1 MAGIE
6 HAGLGLAAKKWVPGV
21 HLAVL
26 MIATEVIDILWI
38 AFAVAGMEPT
48 LNHALTHS
56 LLMAAVWSLLCGIAA
71 AFVYRNIRSAIV
83 LGLLVFSH
91 WIVDFITHPMT
102 FLFPD
107 AYGLPF
113 YPGGTARIGLG
124 LYSTLP
130 GLMIG
135 WPALTGSGVTLYV
148 LHRKTLTAHRGVHS
162 RRP

>member
-38 AFAVAGMEPT
+38 AFSLAGMEPS
-48 LNHALTHS
+48 LNDALSHS
-56 LLMAAVWSLLCGIAA
+56 LLMAVVWSLIAGAVA
-71 AFVYRNIRSAIV
+71 AFVYRSRRSAIA

-91 WIVDFITHPMT
+91 WAVDFITHPMT

-107 AYGLPF
+107 ARGLLL

-124 LYSTLP
+124 LYGTLP
-130 GLMIG
+130 GLVAG
-135 WPALTGSGVTLYV
+135 WLALVGTGVTLYV
-148 LHRKTLTAHRGVHS
+148 LHRNTLAAGRGHA